1 MSDINRNVIE
11 MECFYERKINENKT
25 WRKKIEK
32 FLESHLF
39 HKLVVLFVVIAC
51 LCFSLEF
58 TLDSIEKIFIT
69 NHEIKLNEL
78 NQTLIQHDSHGHHH
92 GSNVTDHNHHSS
104 KHDNHQAH
112 LIFHV
117 LEMIFKYTSI
127 TILGMFVVEFIV
139 KLIFTPRVFIKV
151 WEILDALVVVISFGL
166 NNIFD

>member
-1 MSDINRNVIE
+1 M
-11 MECFYERKINENKT
+11 
-25 WRKKIEK
+25 
-32 FLESHLF
+32 LE
-39 HKLVVLFVVIAC
+39 
-51 LCFSLEF
+51 
-58 TLDSIEKIFIT
+58 SIEKHFIT

-166 NNIFD
+166 NIYLINQDLGMSVLFITILRLWRIFEIVNGK